1 MKKMILVFMLP
12 VFLVGCAQSDR
23 PKDAVIKINDYMIS
37 KAEFI
42 REFKDSSF
50 AGVDSPQ
57 SRKAFL
63 DNLIDRVLILQD
75 AQKNNL
81 DNDPRFLKMVE
92 NFWMQSLLRLA
103 LERKSKEIIGAS
115 FVSDREVEKA
125 YQGMLKDGK
134 AARPYEMMYQEI
146 KRDLTK
152 LKETR
157 MMSQWLTQLHKD
169 ADIQVNKDLLPKDK

>member
-1 MKKMILVFMLP
+1 MLP
-12 VFLVGCAQSDR
+12 VFLVGCGQSNK
-23 PKDAVIKINDYMIS
+23 PKDAVIKINNYMIS
-37 KAEFI
+37 KVEFD
-42 REFKDSSF
+42 RQFKDSSF
-50 AGVDSPQ
+50 AAVDTRE

-115 FVSDREVEKA
+115 FVSDREVEEV
-125 YQGMLKDGK
+125 YQRMLKNGK
-134 AARPYEMMYQEI
+134 AAKPYEAMYQGI
-146 KRDLTK
+146 KRDLTEY
-152 LKETR
+152 KETR
-157 MMSQWLTQLHKD
+157 MLNQWLTQLHKD

>member
-12 VFLVGCAQSDR
+12 AFLLGCAQSNK
-23 PKDAVIKINDYMIS
+23 PKDAVIKINNYEIS
-37 KAEFI
+37 KAELN
-42 REFKDSSF
+42 RQFKDSSF
-50 AGVDSPQ
+50 ARLDTPQ
-57 SRKAFL
+57 SRKDFL

-115 FVSDREVEKA
+115 FVSDREVEEA

-134 AARPYEMMYQEI
+134 AAKPYEMMYQGI
-146 KRDLTK
+146 KRDLTSF
-152 LKETR
+152 KETR
-157 MMSQWLTQLHKD
+157 MLSQWLTQLHKD
-169 ADIQVNKDLLPKDK
+169 ADIQVNKDLIPKDK